1 MQFSPIKAAAAFA
14 AIGLCFAAAGANGA
28 NVTPGGNTATFKAQ
42 HALSYVI
49 GSKRAVGYFM
59 TVSGECR
66 VTLMIAEAVDPDV
79 SPTVSAARVTMSIRP
94 GQSAAVS
101 SVEAES
107 ITLTCGAGAETIQV
121 AYAAPT
127 RS

>member
-1 MQFSPIKAAAAFA
+1 MRLSPTRAAATLAVL
-14 AIGLCFAAAGANGA
+14 GLCFAAAGASSATVTQSGNVATYQA
-28 NVTPGGNTATFKAQ
+28 N
-42 HALSYVI
+42 HALTYVL
-49 GSKRAVGYFM
+49 GSKRAIGYF
-59 TVSGECR
+59 TPVSGECR

-79 SPTVSAARVTMSIRP
+79 ASTVTAARVTMTIRP

-107 ITLTCGAGAETIQV
+107 ITLTCGTDAQTMQV
-121 AYAAPT
+121 AFAAPT